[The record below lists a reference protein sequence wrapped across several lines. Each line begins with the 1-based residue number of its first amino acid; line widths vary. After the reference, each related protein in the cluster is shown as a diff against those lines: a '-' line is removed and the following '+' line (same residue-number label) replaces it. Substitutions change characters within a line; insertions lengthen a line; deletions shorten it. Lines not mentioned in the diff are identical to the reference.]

1 MDRLIQVTFLHR
13 IYYTPQRLH
22 NIYPE
27 RTSDCTRCGG
37 NVGTYIHMFWSYPG
51 VARFCIEV
59 VKLIN
64 IRLQLTLLTTP
75 MLLLLGIHDDDQRPR
90 YTNC

>member
-1 MDRLIQVTFLHR
+1 M
-13 IYYTPQRLH
+13 
-22 NIYPE
+22 
-27 RTSDCTRCGG
+27 GG

-75 MLLLLGIHDDDQRPR
+75 MLLLLGIHDDDQRPS
-90 YTNC
+90 YTKLLIYFLLYYARREIMLRWKSEDPPRMTPGTCR